1 MPVRIVALS
10 GSLRAG
16 SLNTALLRTLRDVA
30 GDDVDVVVAP
40 PLQLPLFNEELE
52 ASTPRAVVDLVEL
65 VASADAVAIATPEYN
80 HGMTG
85 VLKNA
90 LDWLSRGDRPLR
102 GMPVAI
108 MGVSPGMIGTA
119 RAQEHLRGVLSALGA
134 TTLPAPGMV
143 VGRARDKFDD
153 DLQLDDG
160 RTRKYLARLVQR
172 LVDSVG
178 QGVQVD

>member
-10 GSLRAG
+10 GSLRAA
-16 SLNTALLRTLRDVA
+16 SLNTALLRALRDVA
-30 GDDVDVVVAP
+30 GDDVDVVIAP
-40 PLQLPLFNEELE
+40 PLQLPLFDEELE
-52 ASTPRAVVDLVEL
+52 ASRPREVVDLADL

-102 GMPVAI
+102 GMPVAV
-108 MGVSPGMIGTA
+108 MGASPGMIGTA

-134 TTLPAPGMV
+134 TTLPAPGIV
-143 VGRARDKFDD
+143 VGRAGDKFDD
-153 DLQLDDG
+153 DLQLDDD
-160 RTRKYLARLVQR
+160 RTRTYLARLVQR
-172 LVDSVG
+172 LVDTAG
-178 QGVQVD
+178 KGAQAD